1 MVGEESDILSIVDK
15 SCKFA
20 FNHIEQH
27 PLGQPI
33 FCVKVKPTSFSET
46 SSEVAT

>member
-1 MVGEESDILSIVDK
+1 MTGEKGDLLSTVEK

-27 PLGQPI
+27 PLGQQI
-33 FCVKVKPTSFSET
+33 FFTVSK
-46 SSEVAT
+46 